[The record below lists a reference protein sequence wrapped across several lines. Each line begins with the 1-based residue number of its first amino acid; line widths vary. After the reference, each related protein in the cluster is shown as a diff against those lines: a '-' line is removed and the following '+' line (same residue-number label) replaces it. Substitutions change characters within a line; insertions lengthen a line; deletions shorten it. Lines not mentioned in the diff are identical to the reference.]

1 MRLGRFERR
10 IIAAITLVAAV
21 TLGGAVWFGQTA
33 VREAYEVGVN
43 ERVLSQ
49 LEGSLDVYRDYF
61 RAVRD
66 HADRTADSIAYDR
79 RADEALGAGRRDAV
93 ARFLDD
99 ALARYDNV
107 GRVVVES
114 PSGEVVAVA
123 ERTERLDPDLNRLL
137 VLQRPSGDGG
147 RFLVTVTTPI
157 APFRSFQRADELTQ
171 VYARLHGGASYV
183 TGFYLA
189 VYVAFLLSV
198 IVVALAIGIIVSRRV
213 TRRVAVLAEATER
226 VGRGDLAVQVPLDGR
241 DEVAELTRAFNAMVR
256 DIRESRDRIEYLQRI
271 GAWQEFARRLAHE
284 IKNPLTPIQLAVQQV
299 HRTYRGDDARFR
311 RTLDDANAI
320 VEEEVATLRRLVGE
334 FSEFAR
340 LPVAALETAELGAF
354 VREAM
359 RGVDT
364 AALLPPALAGQ
375 TAPSLA
381 LEVAPG
387 PMSVKIDAQM
397 LRRALDNLVRNA
409 VQAVAHAAPEGG
421 GQVLVAARREGRD
434 VVLEVRDD
442 GPGIDPD
449 QRERVFDPYFTTKD
463 EGTGLGLAIVK
474 KVVLEHGGAIGCHE
488 APEGGAAFR
497 IRLPADEPAEREDP
511 S

>member
-1 MRLGRFERR
+1 VRLGRFERR
-10 IIAAITLVAAV
+10 IIAAIALVAAV
-21 TLGGAVWFGQTA
+21 TLGGALWFGQTA
-33 VREAYEVGVN
+33 VTEAYEVGVN
-43 ERVLSQ
+43 DRVLHQ

-66 HADRTADSIAYDR
+66 HADRTADSVAFDR
-79 RADEALGAGRRDAV
+79 RGDAALSADGAAL

-99 ALARYDNV
+99 TLDRYDNV
-107 GRVVVES
+107 ARVVVES
-114 PSGEVVAVA
+114 ASGEVLASA
-123 ERTERLDPDLNRLL
+123 ERPDRLDTERSRLL
-137 VLQRPSGDGG
+137 TLQRPAADGA
-147 RFLVTVTTPI
+147 RFLITVTTPI
-157 APFRSFQRADELTQ
+157 APFREFERADELTT

-189 VYVAFLLSV
+189 VYIAFLLSV
-198 IVVALAIGIIVSRRV
+198 IVVALAVGIVISRRV

-226 VGRGDLAVQVPLDGR
+226 VGRGDLGVQVPLDGQ

-299 HRTYRGDDARFR
+299 HRTYRGEDARFR
-311 RTLDDANAI
+311 RTLDDASAI

-340 LPVAALETAELGAF
+340 LPVAALEPADLGAF

-359 RGVDT
+359 RGVDA
-364 AALLPPALAGQ
+364 AALLPP
-375 TAPSLA
+375 SLEGAESPEIA
-381 LEVAPG
+381 LEVASG

-421 GQVLVAARREGRD
+421 GRVVVAARPEGDD

-442 GPGIDPD
+442 GPGIAPEA
-449 QRERVFDPYFTTKD
+449 RERVFDPYFTTKQ

-474 KVVLEHGGAIGCHE
+474 KVALEHGGAISCHE

-497 IRLPADEPAEREDP
+497 VRLPVDEENR